1 MTLKATKFTP
11 EVLLSAPRRSPAVPS
26 PNGKKALFTVSV
38 TTGNCRYMA
47 NQIQV
52 STYSFET
59 HKSTVQFRLLDIES
73 GQSSVLY
80 EDNRIS
86 EPVWLDDDEFLFLRS
101 SDGGTAIIADNL
113 SSPGDSLWVLSIS
126 HPLCLPV

>member
-26 PNGKKALFTVSV
+26 PNGKKALFTVSE
-38 TTGNCRYMA
+38 TTSHSRCLA

-59 HKSTVQFRLLDIES
+59 HKTTVQFRLLDIES

-113 SSPGDSLWVLSIS
+113 SSPGDSLWVIPLF
-126 HPLCLPV
+126 HLLCLLV

>member
-1 MTLKATKFTP
+1 M
-11 EVLLSAPRRSPAVPS
+11 
-26 PNGKKALFTVSV
+26 
-38 TTGNCRYMA
+38 
-47 NQIQV
+47 

-59 HKSTVQFRLLDIES
+59 HKTTVQFRILDIES
-73 GQSSVLY
+73 AQSSVLY

-113 SSPGDSLWVLSIS
+113 SSPGDSLWVTALS
-126 HPLCLPV
+126 HPLCLPICSS

>member
-1 MTLKATKFTP
+1 M
-11 EVLLSAPRRSPAVPS
+11 
-26 PNGKKALFTVSV
+26 
-38 TTGNCRYMA
+38 
-47 NQIQV
+47 

-59 HKSTVQFRLLDIES
+59 HKTTAQFRLLDIES

-113 SSPGDSLWVLSIS
+113 SSPGDYLWVIPLSS
-126 HPLCLPV
+126 PLRLHV